1 MDVSIEELNLNC
13 QAQDFEHVYIK
24 QEEQL
29 TSSSP
34 FVITKSEDKV
44 KYIMLGVF
52 LHFSRTLHVSFRY
65 TSESCNT

>member
-1 MDVSIEELNLNC
+1 MDVSTEELNLNC

-29 TSSSP
+29 TSSST

-44 KYIMLGVF
+44 KYIIL
-52 LHFSRTLHVSFRY
+52 LH
-65 TSESCNT
+65 